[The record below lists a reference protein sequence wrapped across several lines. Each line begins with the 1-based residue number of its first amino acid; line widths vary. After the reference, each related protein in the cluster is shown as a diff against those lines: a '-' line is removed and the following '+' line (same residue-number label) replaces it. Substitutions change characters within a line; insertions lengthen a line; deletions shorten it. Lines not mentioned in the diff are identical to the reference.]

1 MTIRLLHKTA
11 QTPITDVTEWRTVPL
26 PGPHWLDVAHP
37 TRDTLVQLGLH
48 PLVIEDIMHGGQ
60 RTKVEYYDAYLFFV
74 FYAFALKNDT
84 TLQLTSVPL
93 YICVSNDHIITI
105 HHGMQG
111 TIDDAWRRW
120 HAVVHTDAMAVA
132 DVLHMFL
139 DTVVDSY
146 FPMIDAI
153 GDAVEEL
160 EMQVLSGASPAQL
173 RNVLQLKRT
182 LLEFRRHVAP
192 TREALNALLRGDMLT
207 VERHTMMQ
215 IQDVYDH
222 VLRVIDAIDLHRDL
236 LTSILDVHLSVQ
248 SNRLNQVMKVLTIAS
263 IILMGNSLIAGI
275 YGMNFAQ
282 MPELSWAFGYPA
294 TLIAMALLSVGMF
307 VYFRRRGWLSNDEL

>member
-1 MTIRLLHKTA
+1 MTTRICTKTSQTTIDDMTQWYASA
-11 QTPITDVTEWRTVPL
+11 QTA
-26 PGPHWLDVAHP
+26 PHWLDVSDP
-37 TRDTLVQLGLH
+37 TRDTLTKLGLH
-48 PLVIEDIMHGGQ
+48 PLVIDDIMHGGQ
-60 RTKVEYYDAYLFFV
+60 RTKVEYYDDYLFFV
-74 FYAFALKNDT
+74 FYAFTLQSDE
-84 TLQLTSVPL
+84 TLQLTAIPL
-93 YICVSNDHIITI
+93 YICVSNQKIITI
-105 HHGMQG
+105 HKNMEH

-120 HAVVHTDAMAVA
+120 HALTADTLVAV

-146 FPMIDAI
+146 FPMIDVI
-153 GDAVEEL
+153 GDAIEEL
-160 EMQVLSGASPAQL
+160 EMQILSGASPAQL

-207 VERHTMMQ
+207 VERQTLMQ

-222 VLRVIDAIDLHRDL
+222 VLRIIDTIDLHRDL

-307 VYFRRRGWLSNDEL
+307 IYFRRRGWLSNNEL

>member
-1 MTIRLLHKTA
+1 
-11 QTPITDVTEWRTVPL
+11 
-26 PGPHWLDVAHP
+26 
-37 TRDTLVQLGLH
+37 
-48 PLVIEDIMHGGQ
+48 
-60 RTKVEYYDAYLFFV
+60 
-74 FYAFALKNDT
+74 
-84 TLQLTSVPL
+84 
-93 YICVSNDHIITI
+93 
-105 HHGMQG
+105 
-111 TIDDAWRRW
+111 
-120 HAVVHTDAMAVA
+120 
-132 DVLHMFL
+132 MFL

-192 TREALNALLRGDMLT
+192 TREALNALLRGDILA

-294 TLIAMALLSVGMF
+294 TLLAMALLSVGMF